1 MAIVAAALYW
11 IIVAIWLGV
20 LACTLYFSRGK
31 TIIFGS
37 ARILLAV
44 VAIDTLRDIIEN
56 VYFGIYF
63 GSQYGFFDRGV
74 AAVLGQPLLLMLPK
88 IANIFA
94 GCVVLFI
101 LLLQWL
107 PNAARERTT
116 LGKLATVDGMTG
128 LLNRQRF
135 LELAEM
141 EFERS
146 QRYGRPLSMLMID
159 IDLFKLVNDQHGHDI
174 GDKVILDIAK
184 LCRSISR
191 EIDLVARLGGEEFVI
206 LLPETSLLNAAA
218 LAERLRMAAQENRV
232 SLPESNLAVTV
243 SIGVAQCLPAIELA
257 EMMKHADMALY
268 AAKRAGRNR
277 VCMHDA

>member
-74 AAVLGQPLLLMLPK
+74 AAVLGQPFLLMLPK

-232 SLPESNLAVTV
+232 SLPAADLAVTV

>member
-232 SLPESNLAVTV
+232 SLPAADLAVTV

>member
-1 MAIVAAALYW
+1 MAIIAAALYW

-63 GSQYGFFDRGV
+63 GSQYGFFDKGV

-135 LELAEM
+135 LELAER
-141 EFERS
+141 EFERC

-159 IDLFKLVNDQHGHDI
+159 IDLFKLVNDRYGHDI
-174 GDKVILDIAK
+174 GDKVILDIAE
-184 LCRSISR
+184 LCRNISR
-191 EIDLVARLGGEEFVI
+191 EIDIVARLGGEEFVI
-206 LLPETSLLNAAA
+206 LLPETSLSDAAS
-218 LAERLRMAAQENRV
+218 LAERLRIAAAENRG
-232 SLPESNLAVTV
+232 SLPDINLVVTV
-243 SIGVAQCLPAIELA
+243 SIGVAECKPAIELA
-257 EMMKHADMALY
+257 DMMKHADIALY
-268 AAKRAGRNR
+268 EAKRAGRNR
-277 VCMHDA
+277 VCTYEA